1 MVVEVIMG
9 EEVITMEVEIMEIMA
24 TVMEMEEVVVKVVH
38 QGQIFQVPEPSVT
51 NFTLVMMFLTPKSP
65 IW

>member
-1 MVVEVIMG
+1 MVGEVIM
-9 EEVITMEVEIMEIMA
+9 EVGDITMEVEIMEVMA
-24 TVMEMEEVVVKVVH
+24 TVMEMEEIVVKIVH

-51 NFTLVMMFLTPKSP
+51 NFTQVMMFLTPKSP

>member
-1 MVVEVIMG
+1 MVGEVIM
-9 EEVITMEVEIMEIMA
+9 EVEDITMEVEIMEVMA
-24 TVMEMEEVVVKVVH
+24 TVMEMEEIVVKIVH

-51 NFTLVMMFLTPKSP
+51 NFTQVMMFLTPKSP

>member
-1 MVVEVIMG
+1 MVREVIM
-9 EEVITMEVEIMEIMA
+9 EVEDITMEVKIMEVMA
-24 TVMEMEEVVVKVVH
+24 TVMEMEEIVVKIVH

-51 NFTLVMMFLTPKSP
+51 NFTQVMMFLTPKSP

>member
-1 MVVEVIMG
+1 MVREVIM
-9 EEVITMEVEIMEIMA
+9 EVEDITMEVEIMEVMA
-24 TVMEMEEVVVKVVH
+24 TVMEMEEIVVKIVH

-51 NFTLVMMFLTPKSP
+51 NFTQVMMFLTPKSP